1 MFTKEIAGQLKLLML
16 LEQRDDWC
24 SGAEL
29 AQASGLNVN
38 TVQKYLDHLQKIIQN
53 FSDVSLEK
61 HRNYGALLNRKSDFP
76 LQRLFSAVIRQSILA
91 PFFEDL
97 LLLGEVDIRIF
108 CEEHFIS
115 TSTLRRNIHKLEKNL
130 APLGLWLTKG
140 TMIRIIGPEHQIRYL
155 FFQYLW
161 TIYRGIKELPWEV
174 EEQMFYPIEQ
184 LAALFDFEFTNV
196 QRSQLGV
203 LLFIFECRIKVEP
216 TYESS
221 VRPAYEAPSLFSHW
235 QQDDW
240 GMLLFF
246 LNLFPLFFE
255 LSENKTLVIIPPT
268 VQKKAVEQSAI
279 WLKLFE
285 ETFAVSIEKKKKVAD
300 QLNHLFLF
308 NHYLLEVHALTG
320 IFPIVDEIR
329 LKKTA
334 PQYMA
339 DFSFFSKKLFAEISP
354 RNPKITEVFSLLLA
368 NTIVS
373 YLAYRPIVKVHI
385 LSDLGDAFE
394 AMQKE
399 ALIAGLSNDYRIKF
413 VQTEEAA
420 DLTIS
425 NLPTHY
431 AKSVQVRSTIDA
443 RDLRMI
449 RQVLKKRNS

>member
-53 FSDVSLEK
+53 FSNVSLEK

-184 LAALFDFEFTNV
+184 LAALFDF
-196 QRSQLGV
+196 
-203 LLFIFECRIKVEP
+203 
-216 TYESS
+216 
-221 VRPAYEAPSLFSHW
+221 
-235 QQDDW
+235 
-240 GMLLFF
+240 
-246 LNLFPLFFE
+246 
-255 LSENKTLVIIPPT
+255 
-268 VQKKAVEQSAI
+268 
-279 WLKLFE
+279 
-285 ETFAVSIEKKKKVAD
+285 
-300 QLNHLFLF
+300 
-308 NHYLLEVHALTG
+308 
-320 IFPIVDEIR
+320 
-329 LKKTA
+329 
-334 PQYMA
+334 
-339 DFSFFSKKLFAEISP
+339 
-354 RNPKITEVFSLLLA
+354 
-368 NTIVS
+368 
-373 YLAYRPIVKVHI
+373 
-385 LSDLGDAFE
+385 
-394 AMQKE
+394 
-399 ALIAGLSNDYRIKF
+399 
-413 VQTEEAA
+413 
-420 DLTIS
+420 
-425 NLPTHY
+425 
-431 AKSVQVRSTIDA
+431 
-443 RDLRMI
+443 
-449 RQVLKKRNS
+449 

>member
-1 MFTKEIAGQLKLLML
+1 M
-16 LEQRDDWC
+16 
-24 SGAEL
+24 
-29 AQASGLNVN
+29 
-38 TVQKYLDHLQKIIQN
+38 
-53 FSDVSLEK
+53 
-61 HRNYGALLNRKSDFP
+61 
-76 LQRLFSAVIRQSILA
+76 
-91 PFFEDL
+91 
-97 LLLGEVDIRIF
+97 
-108 CEEHFIS
+108 
-115 TSTLRRNIHKLEKNL
+115 
-130 APLGLWLTKG
+130 
-140 TMIRIIGPEHQIRYL
+140 
-155 FFQYLW
+155 
-161 TIYRGIKELPWEV
+161 
-174 EEQMFYPIEQ
+174 
-184 LAALFDFEFTNV
+184 
-196 QRSQLGV
+196 
-203 LLFIFECRIKVEP
+203 
-216 TYESS
+216 
-221 VRPAYEAPSLFSHW
+221 
-235 QQDDW
+235 
-240 GMLLFF
+240 
-246 LNLFPLFFE
+246 
-255 LSENKTLVIIPPT
+255 
-268 VQKKAVEQSAI
+268 
-279 WLKLFE
+279 
-285 ETFAVSIEKKKKVAD
+285 
-300 QLNHLFLF
+300 FLF

-373 YLAYRPIVKVHI
+373 YLTYRPIVKVHI